1 VTYIINYCFQLK
13 YCGREIMAAPAVG
26 DGYLHQREA
35 NEVIIKPFTNG

>member
-1 VTYIINYCFQLK
+1 
-13 YCGREIMAAPAVG
+13 MAAPAVG